1 MLNESRTRLNKLQ
14 VLGHPKYCAEQRYA
28 EANAA
33 VLYYANGTLFDA
45 SYALLEQSLDTPD
58 ADSQTWA
65 LLEQAAGTWGPCY
78 TVEPLV
84 AFNQLDPFINAW
96 GNAVTATATAT
107 GNGNA
112 TVGTAAPAPNA
123 DADADA
129 DSLVETPSWPPF
141 TPVHTLDPWL
151 GDGLVEYCR
160 THLVSHITNDGINTR
175 EMLAAVSG
183 DLSQMVSVRI
193 WSV

>member
-1 MLNESRTRLNKLQ
+1 MGYEPPCTTFWKTCLCLFNEREND
-14 VLGHPKYCAEQRYA
+14 
-28 EANAA
+28 NA
-33 VLYYANGTLFDA
+33 D
-45 SYALLEQSLDTPD
+45 
-58 ADSQTWA
+58 
-65 LLEQAAGTWGPCY
+65 
-78 TVEPLV
+78 
-84 AFNQLDPFINAW
+84 
-96 GNAVTATATAT
+96 
-107 GNGNA
+107 
-112 TVGTAAPAPNA
+112 A